1 MKSERANMMATS
13 SKQKVKINVVVLGVF
28 GILLLVI
35 GLIGIF

>member
-1 MKSERANMMATS
+1 MMATS